1 VLHLSFDK
9 VGGTIVTNDGSGGLA
24 MNGTLNGTAT
34 IVGGGKFGNCLQV
47 AGAAASDASVRIAS
61 AVIPLNV
68 GSGQPSWS
76 VAMWFQTTTP
86 GGCFAYQG
94 SGGWAGGNT
103 DFYLTGGGNGGRGA
117 GNHAGAVRNG
127 QEWEEGTTDVNDGLW
142 HHFVLTFD
150 GTTKVM
156 YLDGSVNPFDENSWP
171 GNGTGNQFWIG
182 GNPYDGD
189 GSVCLNGLIDEAYV
203 FDQALNLSDVSGLFS
218 SNALPIFPVA
228 VTVNPTSGYRGA
240 VFTVTATGTPAVG
253 TVTNASGNLSALNL
267 SSNLNLVQSSANV
280 FTNSFTVPTNGPVG
294 ADIVKVTMTSDEPL
308 VGSGGATFTVIPRPP
323 TNAIILTQLSDVT
336 SYQYTE
342 ASFFFGTTNDAP
354 NDSPFP
360 MTYSWY
366 TNSVLVST
374 NPMGP
379 HYTFLTTPLDNGMQV
394 QAIARVAD
402 TNFSS
407 LSVTSRVATLT
418 VNPGSI
424 TYTNGLKEEFFAGG
438 TRLGAEIGNVGPGVV
453 RLVTVADSPG
463 GFGDNH
469 ARRYSGYFIPP
480 ANDGYVFF
488 VASDDDCDVFLSTD
502 SNPVNKQLIAQEV
515 GFSAPRNWQTIGGNG
530 STAGQKRSDQW
541 SPDGGTTVPYSG
553 GIQLVA
559 GQKYYL
565 EAVMHNGAGGDNWA
579 LTYQTTNELALDP
592 SAPLDGTASRMT
604 AASNNIAVVTWPGT
618 TLSWVADLTPTNVTI
633 LEGSTTNFTALATS
647 DAEMAVAYQ
656 WYIAGVPYPGET
668 GTNFS
673 LSSIPVSYNN
683 AQIYVVAQIPEGS
696 LVITSRVAILHVT
709 QAVHEPGYI
718 FDERWDG
725 KIVNDIVTG
734 NLFFPPSFQMAIVE
748 WGISQ
753 DNAGGHNNFARRVSG
768 YFKPPTTGL
777 YNFYV
782 TSDDDSILFLSTDDT
797 PGHKRQIASQGGWN
811 SGGNWQWVTAN
822 GGGVASQTHSDTW
835 SPNGG
840 ATVPFAAGIML
851 TQGQRYY
858 IEQDMHQGG
867 GGANLAA
874 TYTAFGDPIPA
885 VGTETVLKG
894 STIEMN
900 VPRCGFVAF
909 TQQPQNVANAAL
921 GSLVAFTAAGTTDS
935 KVNVGGPFGYEETF
949 TNSFLLFQW
958 FTNGVPVPGAT
969 SSKFLMGPVTADM
982 VGVPVMCQTRALG
995 FSDDALNPIWTN
1007 STSASILN
1015 TVAAAGHS
1023 LRGHWISGAAS
1034 LADTANVVGPG
1045 VYDALTNR
1053 VTTSTRFLYFT
1064 NDVPPRATVGA
1075 QSLYFNANGLI
1086 ITNTGSADPG
1096 YVVDTFDGGLQ
1107 SGFTVMCWAKGFPNT
1122 WNPWVSKAGDNGTGW
1137 QLRINTSGP
1146 DSCWTMRGTGN
1157 TDDLTSSV
1165 GSNDGKWHHYTG
1177 TWDGTNLIRN
1187 LYVDGA
1193 LTATAT
1199 GFTTYTLGAASHLM
1213 IGARDAGGASFGSYY
1228 TGTIYDVRIYNY
1240 PLSQVEVVIVSGVP
1254 PPITSQVVAGQLV
1267 ITWPVGTLLQA
1278 TNVLGPWTTYSTVSP
1293 VTIDMTEPQQF
1304 FRVSNP

>member
-1 VLHLSFDK
+1 
-9 VGGTIVTNDGSGGLA
+9 
-24 MNGTLNGTAT
+24 
-34 IVGGGKFGNCLQV
+34 
-47 AGAAASDASVRIAS
+47 
-61 AVIPLNV
+61 
-68 GSGQPSWS
+68 
-76 VAMWFQTTTP
+76 
-86 GGCFAYQG
+86 
-94 SGGWAGGNT
+94 
-103 DFYLTGGGNGGRGA
+103 
-117 GNHAGAVRNG
+117 
-127 QEWEEGTTDVNDGLW
+127 
-142 HHFVLTFD
+142 
-150 GTTKVM
+150 
-156 YLDGSVNPFDENSWP
+156 
-171 GNGTGNQFWIG
+171 
-182 GNPYDGD
+182 
-189 GSVCLNGLIDEAYV
+189 
-203 FDQALNLSDVSGLFS
+203 
-218 SNALPIFPVA
+218 
-228 VTVNPTSGYRGA
+228 
-240 VFTVTATGTPAVG
+240 
-253 TVTNASGNLSALNL
+253 
-267 SSNLNLVQSSANV
+267 
-280 FTNSFTVPTNGPVG
+280 
-294 ADIVKVTMTSDEPL
+294 
-308 VGSGGATFTVIPRPP
+308 
-323 TNAIILTQLSDVT
+323 
-336 SYQYTE
+336 
-342 ASFFFGTTNDAP
+342 
-354 NDSPFP
+354 
-360 MTYSWY
+360 
-366 TNSVLVST
+366 
-374 NPMGP
+374 
-379 HYTFLTTPLDNGMQV
+379 
-394 QAIARVAD
+394 
-402 TNFSS
+402 
-407 LSVTSRVATLT
+407 
-418 VNPGSI
+418 
-424 TYTNGLKEEFFAGG
+424 
-438 TRLGAEIGNVGPGVV
+438 
-453 RLVTVADSPG
+453 
-463 GFGDNH
+463 
-469 ARRYSGYFIPP
+469 
-480 ANDGYVFF
+480 
-488 VASDDDCDVFLSTD
+488 
-502 SNPVNKQLIAQEV
+502 
-515 GFSAPRNWQTIGGNG
+515 
-530 STAGQKRSDQW
+530 
-541 SPDGGTTVPYSG
+541 
-553 GIQLVA
+553 
-559 GQKYYL
+559 
-565 EAVMHNGAGGDNWA
+565 
-579 LTYQTTNELALDP
+579 
-592 SAPLDGTASRMT
+592 
-604 AASNNIAVVTWPGT
+604 
-618 TLSWVADLTPTNVTI
+618 
-633 LEGSTTNFTALATS
+633 
-647 DAEMAVAYQ
+647 
-656 WYIAGVPYPGET
+656 
-668 GTNFS
+668 
-673 LSSIPVSYNN
+673 
-683 AQIYVVAQIPEGS
+683 
-696 LVITSRVAILHVT
+696 
-709 QAVHEPGYI
+709 
-718 FDERWDG
+718 
-725 KIVNDIVTG
+725 
-734 NLFFPPSFQMAIVE
+734 
-748 WGISQ
+748 
-753 DNAGGHNNFARRVSG
+753 
-768 YFKPPTTGL
+768 
-777 YNFYV
+777 
-782 TSDDDSILFLSTDDT
+782 
-797 PGHKRQIASQGGWN
+797 
-811 SGGNWQWVTAN
+811 
-822 GGGVASQTHSDTW
+822 
-835 SPNGG
+835 
-840 ATVPFAAGIML
+840 ML

-1015 TVAAAGHS
+1015 TVAAAGPS

-1146 DSCWTMRGTGN
+1146 DSCWTMRGTGGI
-1157 TDDLTSSV
+1157 DDLTSSV